1 MAVTKLKKINVK
13 SFRKLKNI
21 EFEFSNRINI
31 ICGQNGTSKST
42 ILGIAAQ
49 IFSFD
54 YEYNDIENPKCK
66 NPIDYKTIDD
76 KPFKS
81 QFNEHFRLSKKYD
94 IEGTMDVS
102 CEIFDGYFEKDITS
116 NLSLTGHKDRNHR
129 MVNRWKLECD
139 TLSRNFTHPVIY
151 LNLKRLTP
159 IVNRKKYNSVEI
171 EKIEFFND
179 KKNQTEFILLSNK
192 ILCKASKAINI
203 TPTEGDINST
213 VAHGKNYDHESIS
226 VGEDNVGQLIQA
238 LMSFL
243 KLKSEY
249 NNYKGGLLLIDEID
263 AGLFPA
269 AQEKLMDVL
278 NDYSKKL
285 NLQII
290 MTTHSPTIIEY
301 VHQNLL
307 QDKPNHKIIYLSEP
321 HGTLI
326 NRTDI
331 SWPEIYSNLFV
342 KPSNSKRSVLP
353 KIDIYFEDEEARLF
367 FSRIITSKK
376 IKDIINIMKKVN
388 LGCTNYIE
396 LINKRVP
403 TFEKLS
409 VIVLD
414 GDVNNEDKKKNKKKI
429 SDTKNIV
436 LLPFNKAPDQLFF
449 EYLFNLPANDSYW
462 IESKQE
468 KQIFLSNNSVD
479 KIISRLK
486 ITDFESPIDISEL
499 IKNFEKQDKNTI
511 RNLFK
516 TFITDN
522 DIKQYMKLKKYD
534 PFYRM
539 LTDKISE
546 QFKKDFIDK
555 ITYVLNKGYG
565 INKEYIDKYF
575 E

>member
-1 MAVTKLKKINVK
+1 MNITKLKKINVK
-13 SFRKLKNI
+13 SFRKLQNI
-21 EFEFSNRINI
+21 EFEFSDRINI

-42 ILGIAAQ
+42 VLGIAAQ
-49 IFSFD
+49 IFNFD
-54 YEYNDIENPKCK
+54 NEYNDIENPKSK
-66 NPIDYKTIDD
+66 NPINYQTIDG

-94 IEGTMDVS
+94 KKGTMDVS
-102 CEIFDGYFEKDITS
+102 CEIHDGYFKKDITS
-116 NLSLTGHKDRNHR
+116 SLSLTGHKDRDHR
-129 MVNRWKLECD
+129 MVNRWNLNGEEF
-139 TLSRNFTHPVIY
+139 SRNFTHPVIY

-159 IVNRKKYNSVEI
+159 IVNRGDYSPVD
-171 EKIEFFND
+171 IEFFENIKN
-179 KKNQTEFILLSNK
+179 KKEFILLSNK
-192 ILCKASKAINI
+192 ILCKTTNSTQI
-203 TPTEGDINST
+203 TPTKGDINST

-238 LMSFL
+238 LMSFS

-269 AQEKLMDVL
+269 AQKKLMDVF
-278 NDYSKKL
+278 NEYSKKL

-301 VHQNLL
+301 VYQSLL

-321 HGTLI
+321 HGILI
-326 NRTDI
+326 NNSDI
-331 SWPEIYSNLFV
+331 PWSEIHTNLFV
-342 KPSNSKRSVLP
+342 KSSNSKKTTLP
-353 KIDIYFEDEEARLF
+353 KIDIYFEDAEARLF
-367 FSRIITSKK
+367 FSRIVTSKK
-376 IKDIINIMKKVN
+376 IKKIINIMKKVN

-396 LINKRVP
+396 LINKKVP

-414 GDVNNEDKKKNKKKI
+414 GDVNNNEDKKKNKKKI
-429 SDTKNIV
+429 NDIKNII

-449 EYLFNLPANDSYW
+449 EYLFNLPIDDAYW
-462 IESKQE
+462 KKSGQKKQV
-468 KQIFLSNNSVD
+468 FLSNDSVEKIKHRLEIINLED
-479 KIISRLK
+479 KI
-486 ITDFESPIDISEL
+486 DINEL
-499 IKNFEKQDKNTI
+499 IKNFEKHDKNTI

-516 TFITDN
+516 TFITN
-522 DIKQYMKLKKYD
+522 NEIKKYMDLKKYD
-534 PFYRM
+534 PFYCM
-539 LTDKISE
+539 ITDEIRK
-546 QFKKDFIDK
+546 QFEKDLINK

-565 INKEYIDKYF
+565 MNKEYIDKYF